1 MPNSIGIS
9 PLRSSHPRESH
20 DSWVRASTRFYPRFT
35 LLKLSSSGFGSCPC
49 DDRPYQ
55 ARFHYVSGVFT
66 PLDMPHRTNSLD
78 RATKS
83 TPSPAHHATHDTRN
97 KNAKCKNKNYGIRHR
112 RIRHL
117 FTLNFTFFI
126 HITRSVMRRLR
137 LFVSMWFQVYFT
149 SLSGYFSPFPHGTS
163 SLSILNDI

>member
-35 LLKLSSSGFGSCPC
+35 LLKRSSSGFGSCPC
-49 DDRPYQ
+49 DERPYQ

-66 PLDMPHRTNSLD
+66 PLDVPHRTNSLD

-83 TPSPAHHATHDTRN
+83 TPSPSRN
-97 KNAKCKNKNYGIRHR
+97 FADNHVSLSREYRPHRSRERAAIRRHR
-112 RIRHL
+112 HL
-117 FTLNFTFFI
+117 TSK
-126 HITRSVMRRLR
+126 ITAGLR